1 MTASIPF
8 DEISVLIPGYSIE
21 DLPTDLGESAANSL
35 LNALAVAWH
44 PRLLRLSRGIP
55 CARQA
60 ETAGDLP
67 GRRVL
72 LVPSCAEDWMPHEWQ
87 QALAARGNLVLS
99 GCSTRSEW
107 LTSLEAAISAE
118 LTEADHQAVSESE
131 GAAQPPL
138 KSASAPSTPD
148 NAPSAT
154 SAQQNFSHQPPLLV
168 DDFLAFG
175 TTYFQIMLLSRRM

>member
-87 QALAARGNLVLS
+87 QALAARGLDVIDRGNL
-99 GCSTRSEW
+99 
-107 LTSLEAAISAE
+107 LE
-118 LTEADHQAVSESE
+118 LQAVVREM
-131 GAAQPPL
+131 G
-138 KSASAPSTPD
+138 
-148 NAPSAT
+148 
-154 SAQQNFSHQPPLLV
+154 
-168 DDFLAFG
+168 DDFKRFALRDLTIYPVGPEIWKA
-175 TTYFQIMLLSRRM
+175 LRARRAEVEEAQRKTQFNQSEAK